1 MTRKVFLLTL
11 ISSLLIGT
19 ISVAGC
25 GGQPPG
31 GATTRKPVPITVE
44 LGERATEY
52 DASEAIR
59 SYAST
64 VLGIN
69 VTVKSAGGQAG
80 TITLPSE
87 AQESVDAAITLAGAT
102 YFGILEDALA
112 SVSLGDGEISGNMT
126 ADIESASL
134 GVFVMTQ
141 QGTLPT
147 SADEAL
153 ARIKA
158 TFPGIANLDY
168 VARPQQGK
176 GYSFQAM
183 TTTQG
188 LDPSSGKVVAVA
200 QSVIASV
207 TPALRQ
213 GRVLVWAVVAN
224 GTLTKALTF

>member
-1 MTRKVFLLTL
+1 MNTLRLT
-11 ISSLLIGT
+11 IIIALLIGLFL
-19 ISVAGC
+19 VGC
-25 GGQPPG
+25 GGQPPSG
-31 GATTRKPVPITVE
+31 LPTRTPVPITVE
-44 LGERATEY
+44 PGEPATEY

-59 SYAST
+59 SYASK
-64 VLGIN
+64 VLGIT

-80 TITLPSE
+80 AITLPVE
-87 AQESVDAAITLAGAT
+87 AQESVDAAVTLAGAT

-112 SVSLGDGEISGNMT
+112 SVSLGDGEISGNLT

-134 GVFVMTQ
+134 GVFVLTQ
-141 QGTLPT
+141 EGALPAN
-147 SADEAL
+147 ADEAL

-168 VARPQQGK
+168 VARPPQGQ
-176 GYSFQAM
+176 GYSFQA
-183 TTTQG
+183 TTTTKG
-188 LDPSSGKVVAVA
+188 LDPDTGKIVAVS
-200 QSVIASV
+200 QSVLVSV

>member
-1 MTRKVFLLTL
+1 MYTIRLTIL
-11 ISSLLIGT
+11 IALLIGT
-19 ISVAGC
+19 LALVGC
-25 GGQPPG
+25 GGRVPSRTPSG
-31 GATTRKPVPITVE
+31 TPVPVTVE
-44 LGERATEY
+44 FGEKVAEY

-59 SYAST
+59 SYASS
-64 VLGIN
+64 VLGIV
-69 VTVKSAGGQAG
+69 VTVKSAGGQAV

-87 AQESVDAAITLAGAT
+87 AQDSVDAAATLAGIT

-112 SVSLGDGEISGNMT
+112 SVSLGDGEISGDMI

-134 GVFVMTQ
+134 GVFVLTQ
-141 QGTLPT
+141 QGALPA
-147 SADEAL
+147 SEADAL
-153 ARIKA
+153 SRIKS

-168 VARPQQGK
+168 VARPQQGQ

-200 QSVIASV
+200 QSVLVSV

>member
-1 MTRKVFLLTL
+1 MTKKVFLLTL
-11 ISSLLIGT
+11 ISLLIGT

-25 GGQPPG
+25 GGQPASRTPSG
-31 GATTRKPVPITVE
+31 MPVPVTVE
-44 LGERATEY
+44 LGEKVAEY

-59 SYAST
+59 NYASS

-69 VTVKSAGGQAG
+69 VTVRWAGGQAG
-80 TITLPSE
+80 TITLPAE
-87 AQESVDAAITLAGAT
+87 AQESVDAAVTLAGAT
-102 YFGILEDALA
+102 YYGILEGALA
-112 SVSLGDGEISGNMT
+112 SVSLGDGEISGDMT

-141 QGTLPT
+141 QGALPT

-153 ARIKA
+153 GRIKA
-158 TFPGIANLDY
+158 TFPAIANLDY
-168 VARPQQGK
+168 VAKPQEGK
-176 GYSFQAM
+176 GHSFQAT

-188 LDPSSGKVVAVA
+188 LDPSGKIVAVA
-200 QSVIASV
+200 QSVLVSV

>member
-1 MTRKVFLLTL
+1 MSVLRLTIL
-11 ISSLLIGT
+11 ISLLIGT
-19 ISVAGC
+19 LSLIGC

-31 GATTRKPVPITVE
+31 RTPSGTPVPVTVE
-44 LGERATEY
+44 LGEKVPEY

-59 SYAST
+59 SYASS

-80 TITLPSE
+80 TITLPVE
-87 AQESVDAAITLAGAT
+87 AQQNVDAAVTLAGAT
-102 YFGILEDALA
+102 YYGILEDALA

-134 GVFVMTQ
+134 GVFVLTQ
-141 QGTLPT
+141 QGALPA

-153 ARIKA
+153 ARIKS

-176 GYSFQAM
+176 GYSFQGM

-200 QSVIASV
+200 QSVMVSV

>member
-1 MTRKVFLLTL
+1 MNTIRLTIL
-11 ISSLLIGT
+11 TALLIGLFL
-19 ISVAGC
+19 VGC
-25 GGQPPG
+25 GGQPSVG
-31 GATTRKPVPITVE
+31 TTTRTPVPVTVE
-44 LGERATEY
+44 VGEKVSEY

-59 SYAST
+59 SYASS

-69 VTVKSAGGQAG
+69 VTVKSAGGQAV

-87 AQESVDAAITLAGAT
+87 AQESVDAAATLAGAT
-102 YFGILEDALA
+102 YYGILEDALA
-112 SVSLGDGEISGNMT
+112 SVSLGDGEISGDMT

-134 GVFVMTQ
+134 GVFVLTQ
-141 QGTLPT
+141 QGALPT

-153 ARIKA
+153 GRIKN
-158 TFPGIANLDY
+158 TFPAIANLDY
-168 VARPQQGK
+168 VARPQEGK
-176 GYSFQAM
+176 GYSFQAT

-188 LDPSSGKVVAVA
+188 LDPSGKIVAVA
-200 QSVIASV
+200 QSVLVSV

>member
-1 MTRKVFLLTL
+1 MNTIRLTIL
-11 ISSLLIGT
+11 TALLIGLFL
-19 ISVAGC
+19 VGC

-31 GATTRKPVPITVE
+31 GTTTRTPVPVTVE
-44 LGERATEY
+44 LGEKVAEY

-59 SYAST
+59 SYASQ

-69 VTVKSAGGQAG
+69 VTVKSASGQAG
-80 TITLPSE
+80 TITLPVE
-87 AQESVDAAITLAGAT
+87 AQQSVDAAVTLAGAT
-102 YFGILEDALA
+102 YYGILEDALA
-112 SVSLGDGEISGNMT
+112 SVSLGDGEISGDMT

-141 QGTLPT
+141 QGALPA

-153 ARIKA
+153 GRIKS
-158 TFPGIANLDY
+158 TFPAIANLDY
-168 VARPQQGK
+168 AAKPQEGK
-176 GYSFQAM
+176 SYSFQAM

-200 QSVIASV
+200 QSVMVSV

-213 GRVLVWAVVAN
+213 DRVLVWAVVAN

>member
-1 MTRKVFLLTL
+1 MNTLRLT
-11 ISSLLIGT
+11 IIISLLIGT
-19 ISVAGC
+19 LFLVGC

-31 GATTRKPVPITVE
+31 GATTRTPAPITVE
-44 LGERATEY
+44 PGERATEY

-59 SYAST
+59 SYASQ

-80 TITLPSE
+80 TITLPVE
-87 AQESVDAAITLAGAT
+87 AQESVDAAVTLAGAT

-112 SVSLGDGEISGNMT
+112 SVSLGDGEISGNLT

-134 GVFVMTQ
+134 GVFVLTQ
-141 QGTLPT
+141 EGELPT
-147 SADEAL
+147 SEGEAL

-168 VARPQQGK
+168 VARPQQGQS
-176 GYSFQAM
+176 YSFQAA
-183 TTTQG
+183 TTTKG
-188 LDPSSGKVVAVA
+188 LDPSGKIVAVG
-200 QSVIASV
+200 QSALVAV

>member
-1 MTRKVFLLTL
+1 MNTVRLT
-11 ISSLLIGT
+11 ITISLLIGT
-19 ISVAGC
+19 LLVAGC
-25 GGQPPG
+25 GGQQPPRTPSG
-31 GATTRKPVPITVE
+31 TPVPVTVE
-44 LGERATEY
+44 VGEKVSEY

-59 SYAST
+59 SYASS

-80 TITLPSE
+80 TITLPGE
-87 AQESVDAAITLAGAT
+87 AQQSVDAAVTLAGAT
-102 YFGILEDALA
+102 YFGILKDALA
-112 SVSLGDGEISGNMT
+112 SVSLGDGDVSGNLT

-134 GVFVMTQ
+134 GVFVLTQ
-141 QGTLPT
+141 QGALPA

-153 ARIKA
+153 SRIKA

-168 VARPQQGK
+168 VAKPQQGK
-176 GYSFQAM
+176 GYSFQAT

-188 LDPSSGKVVAVA
+188 LDPSGKIVAVA
-200 QSVIASV
+200 QSALVSV

>member
-1 MTRKVFLLTL
+1 MNTIRLT
-11 ISSLLIGT
+11 IIISLLIGT
-19 ISVAGC
+19 LFLVGC

-31 GATTRKPVPITVE
+31 GAMTRTPVPITVE
-44 LGERATEY
+44 PGERATEY

-80 TITLPSE
+80 TITLPVE
-87 AQESVDAAITLAGAT
+87 AQQSVDAAVTLAGAT

-112 SVSLGDGEISGNMT
+112 SVSLGDGEISGNLT

-134 GVFVMTQ
+134 GAFVLTQ
-141 QGTLPT
+141 QGALPT
-147 SADEAL
+147 TADEAL

-168 VARPQQGK
+168 VTKPQEGQ
-176 GYSFQAM
+176 GYSFQAT

-188 LDPSSGKVVAVA
+188 LDPSSGKIVAVA
-200 QSVIASV
+200 QSVIVSV

-213 GRVLVWAVVAN
+213 GRVLVWTVVAN
-224 GTLTKALTF
+224 GTLARALSL

>member
-1 MTRKVFLLTL
+1 MNTVRLTIL
-11 ISSLLIGT
+11 ISLLIGT
-19 ISVAGC
+19 LFLIGC
-25 GGQPPG
+25 GGQPPRTPSG
-31 GATTRKPVPITVE
+31 TLVPVTVE
-44 LGERATEY
+44 VGEKVSEY

-80 TITLPSE
+80 TITLPVE
-87 AQESVDAAITLAGAT
+87 AQESVDAAVTLAGAT
-102 YFGILEDALA
+102 YYGILEDALA
-112 SVSLGDGEISGNMT
+112 SVSLGDGDISGNMT

-134 GVFVMTQ
+134 GVFVLTQ
-141 QGTLPT
+141 QGALPS

-153 ARIKA
+153 SRIKS
-158 TFPGIANLDY
+158 TFPAIANLDY
-168 VARPQQGK
+168 VAKPQEGK
-176 GYSFQAM
+176 GYSFQAN

-188 LDPSSGKVVAVA
+188 LDASGKIVAVA
-200 QSVIASV
+200 QSVLVSV

>member
-1 MTRKVFLLTL
+1 MYTIRLTIL
-11 ISSLLIGT
+11 IALLIGALAL
-19 ISVAGC
+19 VGC
-25 GGQPPG
+25 GGQVPSRTPSG
-31 GATTRKPVPITVE
+31 TPVPVTVE
-44 LGERATEY
+44 VGEKVAEY

-59 SYAST
+59 SYASS
-64 VLGIN
+64 VLGIV
-69 VTVKSAGGQAG
+69 VTVKSAGGQAV

-87 AQESVDAAITLAGAT
+87 AQESVDAAATLAGIT

-112 SVSLGDGEISGNMT
+112 SVSLGDGEISGDMT

-141 QGTLPT
+141 QGALPA
-147 SADEAL
+147 SEADAL
-153 ARIKA
+153 SRIKA

-168 VARPQQGK
+168 VTKPQEGK
-176 GYSFQAM
+176 GYSFQAT

-188 LDPSSGKVVAVA
+188 LDASSGKVVAVA
-200 QSVIASV
+200 QSVLVSV

>member
-1 MTRKVFLLTL
+1 MNTVRLT
-11 ISSLLIGT
+11 ITISLLIGT
-19 ISVAGC
+19 LLVASC
-25 GGQPPG
+25 GGQQPSRTPG
-31 GATTRKPVPITVE
+31 GTPVPVTVE
-44 LGERATEY
+44 LGEKVSEY

-59 SYAST
+59 SYASS

-69 VTVKSAGGQAG
+69 VTVESASGQAG
-80 TITLPSE
+80 TITLPNE
-87 AQESVDAAITLAGAT
+87 AQESVDAAVTLAGAT

-134 GVFVMTQ
+134 GVFVLTQ
-141 QGTLPT
+141 QGTLPA

-153 ARIKA
+153 GRIKS

-168 VARPQQGK
+168 VAKPQEGK
-176 GYSFQAM
+176 GYSFQAT

-188 LDPSSGKVVAVA
+188 LDASSGKIVAVA
-200 QSVIASV
+200 QSVLVSV

>member
-1 MTRKVFLLTL
+1 MNTIRLT
-11 ISSLLIGT
+11 IIISLLIG
-19 ISVAGC
+19 SLFLVGC

-31 GATTRKPVPITVE
+31 GTTTRTPPPITVE
-44 LGERATEY
+44 LGDKVTEY

-59 SYAST
+59 SYAIS
-64 VLGIN
+64 VLGIA
-69 VTVKSAGGQAG
+69 VTVKSAGGQAV
-80 TITLPSE
+80 TITLPVE
-87 AQESVDAAITLAGAT
+87 AQESVDAAVTLAGAT
-102 YFGILEDALA
+102 YYGILEDALA

-134 GVFVMTQ
+134 GVFVLTQ
-141 QGTLPT
+141 QGALPA

-153 ARIKA
+153 SRIKS
-158 TFPGIANLDY
+158 TFPAIANLDY
-168 VARPQQGK
+168 VARPQEGK
-176 GYSFQAM
+176 GYSFQAT

-188 LDPSSGKVVAVA
+188 LDASSGKIVAVA
-200 QSVIASV
+200 QSVLVSV